1 MFKISVISDE
11 VSQDLKRVAAFAK
24 RFNLDGV
31 EIRSVWS
38 KGPHLLLR
46 EADEIRR
53 ILSEYGLRISA
64 IASPFFKADIDSE
77 SEYKEHLNILRAC
90 IDLAAKLD
98 TKIIRGFTFW
108 RKGGLED
115 YIDRILEKYQKPL
128 EIIEGEDIIL
138 GIENEPSTFVG
149 NGRELSMFLSKI
161 NSKRV
166 KAVWDPGNDIFDTSG
181 EAPYPDGYRYVRNWV
196 VHVHVK
202 DGVRR
207 GKDGKPEVTAF
218 GEGEVDYR
226 GQFKA
231 LKDDGYEG
239 YISLETHW
247 RPRRKLSED
256 ILVRPGGKAFSEEG
270 EEASEICMRALLQML
285 SSI

>member
-38 KGPHLLLR
+38 KGPHLLLQ
-46 EADEIRR
+46 EADEIKK
-53 ILSEYGLRISA
+53 ILSEHGLRVSA
-64 IASPFFKADIDSE
+64 IASPFFKADIDNE
-77 SEYKEHLNILRAC
+77 SEYKEHLDILRNC
-90 IDLAAKLD
+90 IELAIKLD

-108 RKGGLED
+108 RKGGLGD

-149 NGRELSMFLSKI
+149 NGRELSIFLSRI
-161 NSKRV
+161 NSKKV
-166 KAVWDPGNDIFDTSG
+166 KAVWDPGNDIFDSSG
-181 EAPYPDGYRYVRNWV
+181 EIPYPDGYEYVKNWI
-196 VHVHVK
+196 VHIHAK
-202 DGVRR
+202 DGIRKGR
-207 GKDGKPEVTAF
+207 NGKPEVTAL
-218 GEGEVDYR
+218 GKGKVNYR

-231 LKDDGYEG
+231 LKDDGYKG

-247 RPRRKLSED
+247 RPRRKFSEG
-256 ILVRPGGKAFSEEG
+256 ILVRPGGKVFSEEG
-270 EEASEICMRALLQML
+270 EEASKICIQALLKIL